1 MELDKFESN
10 AEIQDL
16 FFNFN
21 GIGKEDF
28 VLIKLPRGV
37 QPVLA
42 LVGVWK
48 AGAACTIVE
57 DNYAEERGIQWST
70 ERNDAR

>member
-28 VLIKLPRGV
+28 KEDIYFDNLHHLMGYYLHSFKLT
-37 QPVLA
+37 LS
-42 LVGVWK
+42 
-48 AGAACTIVE
+48 
-57 DNYAEERGIQWST
+57 NS
-70 ERNDAR
+70 

>member
-21 GIGKEDF
+21 GIGKDDF
-28 VLIKLPRGV
+28 K
-37 QPVLA
+37 
-42 LVGVWK
+42 
-48 AGAACTIVE
+48 
-57 DNYAEERGIQWST
+57 EEKKRKKRKNKIRKKKKKKKMNHT
-70 ERNDAR
+70 

>member
-21 GIGKEDF
+21 GIGKDDF
-28 VLIKLPRGV
+28 K
-37 QPVLA
+37 
-42 LVGVWK
+42 
-48 AGAACTIVE
+48 
-57 DNYAEERGIQWST
+57 EEKKRKKRKNQNK
-70 ERNDAR
+70 EEKEEEKNEPL